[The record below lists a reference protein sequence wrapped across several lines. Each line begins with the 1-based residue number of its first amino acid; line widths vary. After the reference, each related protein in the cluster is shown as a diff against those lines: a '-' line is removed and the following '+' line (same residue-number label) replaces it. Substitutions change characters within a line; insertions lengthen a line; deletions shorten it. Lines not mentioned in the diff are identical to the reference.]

1 MNDVTWFIFMS
12 HLVWRKL
19 HENNLQPLKWTLN
32 RFLSGFRVRFLLNSM
47 WHGQFTM
54 IIESICPVF
63 YRSIPRYHVV
73 HPSYLGFS
81 LKGAFFE
88 SFFYLFDCVAT
99 NACEYW
105 PDMITVWINLGHI
118 RWTNDFYLSWII
130 DQNWPFSQSRFLVR
144 WDFRLVWTSMTM
156 TLDWPNYL
164 LTHLLTGHVT
174 CPTHPPNDE
183 TYCCCYTVLDNS

>member
-1 MNDVTWFIFMS
+1 MIHVYESYYMTHTTSWESFAT
-12 HLVWRKL
+12 
-19 HENNLQPLKWTLN
+19 LKWTLN
-32 RFLSGFRVRFLLNSM
+32 GFLSGFRVRFPLNSM

-54 IIESICPVF
+54 TIESICPVF
-63 YRSIPRYHVV
+63 YRSIPGHHAVLFRTSCRPLSFS
-73 HPSYLGFS
+73 PSYFW
-81 LKGAFFE
+81 LKNAFF
-88 SFFYLFDCVAT
+88 DWVAT

-144 WDFRLVWTSMTM
+144 WDFRRLVWTSMTM

-174 CPTHPPNDE
+174 CPTHPPDDD
-183 TYCCCYTVLDNS
+183 TYCCYTVLDNS